1 MSDKGRACAIC
12 EVVIEAPPFC
22 VTCGPLARRRFGR
35 KRGRRRD
42 RVVDVP
48 TGAQWRDALRAAWD
62 RDAKS
67 FRCGISGVR
76 LDPSG
81 LIPALYPTLDHAS
94 PGRGAGGWLVVA
106 AAINDMKSD
115 LDLDEAKRAW
125 ALLSAVVGGTRS
137 ASDELERLLSGLK
150 HFRSRAAPRG

>member
-1 MSDKGRACAIC
+1 
-12 EVVIEAPPFC
+12 
-22 VTCGPLARRRFGR
+22 
-35 KRGRRRD
+35 
-42 RVVDVP
+42 
-48 TGAQWRDALRAAWD
+48 
-62 RDAKS
+62 
-67 FRCGISGVR
+67 
-76 LDPSG
+76 
-81 LIPALYPTLDHAS
+81 
-94 PGRGAGGWLVVA
+94 VVA